1 MKLYIGNLP
10 FHAREEE
17 LQGLFA
23 TYGAVG
29 AATVIVDNQS
39 GRSRGFGFVEFADP
53 SHGKA
58 AIAGVH
64 GRELGGRTLVV
75 NEARSQGGGPGDRRG
90 SRSGYDGGSR
100 GSDRGGRSSGGGEGR
115 RY

>member
-10 FHAREEE
+10 FHARDEE
-17 LQGLFA
+17 LRDLFA
-23 TYGAVG
+23 SYGALG
-29 AATVIVDNQS
+29 TATVIIDNQS
-39 GRSRGFGFVEFADP
+39 GRSRGFGFVEFDD
-53 SHGKA
+53 SSQGRA

-75 NEARSQGGGPGDRRG
+75 NEARSQGGGPSDRRG
-90 SRSGYDGGSR
+90 GRGGYG
-100 GSDRGGRSSGGGEGR
+100 GSDRSGRGDSAGAGR